1 MIWNRRKHEREKRL
15 AEAKAAAVAS
25 AEQLQDSRAVLHR
38 ARNIG
43 AEIRRNRERNHWG
56 QALDHVIERGR
67 A

>member
-1 MIWNRRKHEREKRL
+1 MIWNRRKHERAKRL
-15 AEAKAAAVAS
+15 AEAKAAMDESTQQVA
-25 AEQLQDSRAVLHR
+25 DSRATLRR